1 MQHCLLLQTKEI
13 FINSLIS
20 QTYASLPN
28 RGIHLALKTLREYL
42 KNKKNTKYCLKI
54 DIHHFYPS
62 INREVLKKQLS
73 TKFKDKDVLW
83 LMNTIIDSM
92 EGNKGIAI
100 GSLASQYFGNFYL
113 SKFDHWLKEKKKQK
127 YILRYCDDVVVL
139 SSSKEELYQ
148 LLDEIKIY

>member
-1 MQHCLLLQTKEI
+1 M
-13 FINSLIS
+13 
-20 QTYASLPN
+20 
-28 RGIHLALKTLREYL
+28 